1 MPNGD
6 RPPEVWEA
14 ADHIE
19 NLKPVSRDIEDKEHA
34 ALAGALIWVIRHMD
48 LSEKKKP
55 ILSIGSVSA
64 YSFTGIIG
72 LMVVVLFLDKLGLSV
87 FVQ

>member
-6 RPPEVWEA
+6 KSPEVWEA
-14 ADHIE
+14 TDNIE
-19 NLKPVSRDIEDKEHA
+19 NLKEMAKTTEDEEHS
-34 ALAGALIWVIRHMD
+34 ALALALVWVIRHMD